1 MQPQLEKDLNGL
13 KDTLLTMAS
22 HAEAAVKTAMRA
34 FAERD
39 DDLARQVKERD
50 TVIDQLEI
58 DVDEQVVHLLSKAPL
73 ASDLRFIIMAMKISH
88 DLERVGDEATTIA
101 RRVLELN
108 HEPPLK
114 DHIELP
120 HMAELAL
127 GMLNDALD
135 AFVHRNPDKAR
146 QVVPRDKEVDR
157 LNKQAGR
164 VLASYM
170 VESPQRITRCLN
182 LMVVS
187 KCLERIADHA
197 SNIAEEIVF
206 LYEGKDIR
214 HAGKGPGAGPQPSA

>member
-34 FAERD
+34 FIERD
-39 DDLARQVKERD
+39 DELARQVKERD

-73 ASDLRFIIMAMKISH
+73 AGDLRFIIMAMKISH

-108 HEPPLK
+108 QEPPMK
-114 DHIELP
+114 DHIDLP
-120 HMAELAL
+120 HMAELAT

-214 HAGKGPGAGPQPSA
+214 HAGKGAGTASQTPA